1 MYSGLQEEPAKHA
14 AGLAIAPRQAYRR
27 SGSEIESGR
36 GAPLPMCRFIHVHI
50 IISETTIC
58 TVVTDIAEDTTLELV
73 VSNGAFTVSSI
84 LQNSL

>member
-1 MYSGLQEEPAKHA
+1 
-14 AGLAIAPRQAYRR
+14 
-27 SGSEIESGR
+27 
-36 GAPLPMCRFIHVHI
+36 MCRFIHVHI